1 MFDKL
6 GVKILG
12 LVDNMSFFMEMMV
25 KNIKF
30 LVKVVLKKLQKNLKR
45 IFRRNSN

>member
-12 LVDNMSFFMEMMV
+12 LVDNMSFLREMME

-30 LVKVVLKKLQKNLKR
+30 LVKVVLKKQQKSLKK
-45 IFRRNSN
+45 IFWEKFQ